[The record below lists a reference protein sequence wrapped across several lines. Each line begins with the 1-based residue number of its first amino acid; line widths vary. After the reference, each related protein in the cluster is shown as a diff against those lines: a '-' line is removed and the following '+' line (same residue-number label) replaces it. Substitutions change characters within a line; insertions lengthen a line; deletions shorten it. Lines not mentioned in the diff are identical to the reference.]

1 MKPFSFASA
10 LLLGYM
16 SPSKGG
22 NMSIE
27 ETWRDYLMVFYFCLF
42 LCFFLLLFFFVC
54 VCGTMKEQKEV
65 EMGSEKFSAV

>member
-1 MKPFSFASA
+1 MKPFSFVSA

-16 SPSKGG
+16 SLSKAG

-42 LCFFLLLFFFVC
+42 LCFFLCVC
-54 VCGTMKEQKEV
+54 VWNNERTEGGGNGE
-65 EMGSEKFSAV
+65 

>member
-1 MKPFSFASA
+1 MKPFSFVSA

-16 SPSKGG
+16 SLSKAG

-42 LCFFLLLFFFVC
+42 VSFFFF
-54 VCGTMKEQKEV
+54 CGTMKEQKEV